1 MSCDDLADLGVE
13 FDDVDLLSRVF
24 GFDISGDGEIVVVLD
39 DFGIGREMGKMFD
52 LAAFG
57 KGLDDFFQI
66 LLREAIVVR
75 DFHEFFRRVYKEG
88 LVVGLAFFEHQNT
101 GGDGRAE
108 EKIRWKLDHA
118 VDKVVVDHVLANFLL
133 RAASIHDAGE
143 TDDGGGA
150 VRGEPGEA
158 VHDKGEIGFALGRE
172 DAGGCKTRVV
182 HKKRVLVACPFDG
195 IGRVGDDEFERFV
208 VPMCGVGEGV
218 FACDIE
224 FVKSDIV

>member
-1 MSCDDLADLGVE
+1 MSCDDFANLGIE

-39 DFGIGREMGKMFD
+39 DFGIGREMGKMF
-52 LAAFG
+52 AFASFG
-57 KGLDDFFQI
+57 KGLDDLFQI
-66 LLREAIVVR
+66 LLCEAIVVR
-75 DFHEFFRRVYKEG
+75 HFDKFFRCVDKEG
-88 LVVGLAFFEHQNT
+88 LVVGLAFFEHQNA
-101 GGDGRAE
+101 GGDRRAE

-118 VDKVVVDHVLANFLL
+118 VDEVVVDHVLANFLL
-133 RAASIHDAGE
+133 RAASIHDARE

-172 DAGGCKTRVV
+172 DAGRRKPRVV
-182 HKKRVLVACPFDG
+182 HKKRVLIACPFDG
-195 IGRVGDDEFERFV
+195 IGRIGDDEFERFV
-208 VPMCGVGEGV
+208 IPMCGVGEGV

-224 FVKSDIV
+224 FIKSDIV